1 MHFSEQINFLRI
13 TIHYKD
19 TSKSGDLMMEQLQDM
34 IRKATRA
41 KEIIDSCSDQIR
53 VVSHYDADG
62 ICSAAIMTKALLR
75 KGKDFHL
82 AFVQQINDDILMEL
96 DAEKRKVI
104 IFLDLGSGYLNDI
117 KNHIKDSRVIICDHH
132 QPVGEAGDNV
142 TEINS
147 VSSGIDGNISG
158 AGVTYLLARTM
169 SSENIDLASLAI
181 VGAIGDSQIDS
192 VGKDWRLNGLNME
205 IVKDAEKK
213 GKLNVS
219 KGLRIWGRYSRPLHK
234 ALQYSIDPYIPGI
247 SGSESASVQFLNEI
261 GIPVKKSD
269 GEWNTISDLTIDQQK
284 KLATEIIKERIRVNH
299 SDPDV
304 VFGDVYELLDKPGI
318 FRDASEFATVLNAC
332 GKMDNASLGVSVCL
346 NRPDSFEEV
355 KKVVA
360 KYRNEIGKAISWI
373 YRQIDGKTDKVK
385 IMKGVYILAGDA
397 ISEHFISNATST
409 VSHSGIL
416 PDKPIFGLAN
426 AERGIKISA
435 RISKE
440 LVDKG
445 MRLNEIMNKIASK
458 YGTEGGGHMAASGA
472 TIPAGK
478 EEEFIQMAEELI
490 PKPSETNEAKE
501 PEEKQEEAADKANK
515 DEDVIKTDNFII
527 YDNKN
532 KEFESREPIDLSKID
547 IEGNDNG
554 NEKQAETQG
563 RREGN
568 EGHC

>member
-1 MHFSEQINFLRI
+1 
-13 TIHYKD
+13 
-19 TSKSGDLMMEQLQDM
+19 MEQLKDM
-34 IRKATRA
+34 IRKASRA
-41 KEIIDSCSDQIR
+41 KEIIDACSDQIK

-62 ICSAAIMTKALLR
+62 ICSAAIMTKALIR
-75 KGKDFHL
+75 RGKDFHL
-82 AFVQQINDDILMEL
+82 AFIQQINEDILMEL
-96 DAEKRKVI
+96 EAEKRKVI

-117 KNHIKDSRVIICDHH
+117 KNYLNDSDVIICDHH
-132 QPVGEAGDNV
+132 QPVGDAGRNV

-192 VGKDWRLNGLNME
+192 VGKDWGLNGLNME
-205 IVKDAEKK
+205 IVKDAENK
-213 GKLNVS
+213 GKLKVS

-247 SGSESASVQFLNEI
+247 SGSESSAVQFLTEI
-261 GIPVKKSD
+261 GIPVKKND

-284 KLATEIIKERIRVNH
+284 RLATEIIKERIRGNH
-299 SDPDV
+299 NDPDV

-332 GKMDNASLGVSVCL
+332 GKMDRASLGVSVCL

-355 KKVVA
+355 KKVVE
-360 KYRNEIGKAISWI
+360 KYRSEIGKAISWI
-373 YRQIDGKTDKVK
+373 YRQIDKKTERIR
-385 IMKGVYILAGDA
+385 IMNGVYILAGDA

-435 RISKE
+435 RASQE

-445 MRLNEIMNKIASK
+445 MRLNEIMNTIASK

-478 EEEFIQMAEELI
+478 EEEFIKMTEELI
-490 PKPSETNEAKE
+490 SVREDGKKEETEAKE
-501 PEEKQEEAADKANK
+501 PEEKQEDAADKANK
-515 DEDVIKTDNFII
+515 DEEVIKTDNFII

-532 KEFESREPIDLSKID
+532 KEFESKEPIDLSKID
-547 IEGNDNG
+547 MEGNENG
-554 NEKQAETQG
+554 NEGKTQA
-563 RREGN
+563 
-568 EGHC
+568 

>member
-1 MHFSEQINFLRI
+1 
-13 TIHYKD
+13 
-19 TSKSGDLMMEQLQDM
+19 MMEQLKDM
-34 IRKATRA
+34 IRKASRA
-41 KEIIDSCSDQIR
+41 KEIIDACSDQIK

-62 ICSAAIMTKALLR
+62 ICSAAIMTKALIR
-75 KGKDFHL
+75 RGKDFHL
-82 AFVQQINDDILMEL
+82 AFIQQINEDILMEL
-96 DAEKRKVI
+96 EAEKRKVI

-117 KNHIKDSRVIICDHH
+117 KNYLNDSDVIICDHH
-132 QPVGEAGDNV
+132 QPVGDAGRNV

-192 VGKDWRLNGLNME
+192 VGKDWGLNGLNME
-205 IVKDAEKK
+205 IVKDAENK
-213 GKLNVS
+213 GKLKVS

-247 SGSESASVQFLNEI
+247 SGSESSAVQFLTEI
-261 GIPVKKSD
+261 GIPVKKND

-284 KLATEIIKERIRVNH
+284 RLATEIIKERIRGNH
-299 SDPDV
+299 NDPDV

-332 GKMDNASLGVSVCL
+332 GKMDRASLGVSVCL

-355 KKVVA
+355 KKVVE
-360 KYRNEIGKAISWI
+360 KYRSEIGKAISWI
-373 YRQIDGKTDKVK
+373 YRQIDKKTERIR
-385 IMKGVYILAGDA
+385 IMNGVYILAGDA

-435 RISKE
+435 RASQE

-445 MRLNEIMNKIASK
+445 MRLNEIMNTIASK

-478 EEEFIQMAEELI
+478 EEEFIKMTEELI
-490 PKPSETNEAKE
+490 SVREDGKKEETEAKE
-501 PEEKQEEAADKANK
+501 PEEKQEDAADKANK
-515 DEDVIKTDNFII
+515 DEEVIKTDNFII

-532 KEFESREPIDLSKID
+532 KEFESKEPIDLSKID
-547 IEGNDNG
+547 MEGNENG
-554 NEKQAETQG
+554 NEGKTQA
-563 RREGN
+563 
-568 EGHC
+568 